1 MATPP
6 NKSNDKKHKLRKI
19 IDLLKFSLTL
29 DDEEIMKAT
38 IESIIESLE
47 EEINK

>member
-6 NKSNDKKHKLRKI
+6 NKSKDKKHKHRKI
-19 IDLLKFSLTL
+19 IDQLKFTLTL